1 MFSGRGIGY
10 FSEEHTLG
18 GISLSMSGCKTIE
31 GQFFSYHMTLLFQD
45 YFASCVKPYWIHRA
59 DPAAQACT
67 VLDLGQDIVVFIPNW
82 NFK

>member
-45 YFASCVKPYWIHRA
+45 YFASCVKPY
-59 DPAAQACT
+59 
-67 VLDLGQDIVVFIPNW
+67 
-82 NFK
+82 